1 MNKTRRERNVV
12 MYRAWRF
19 LRREADSPGHS
30 KSIKSRSTSV
40 RQQRQAGQSL
50 IEFIV
55 VMPLFFA
62 ILFGIF
68 EFTFIYKAKT
78 TLNTATFEAAR
89 AGSLQ
94 HGRMSAMVDA
104 LAKGMTPLYM
114 KGKASAQIAGMTQ
127 AYLQSRAVATVIQ
140 QLPGVAAVE
149 IISPSP
155 AVVDA
160 FSVQRR
166 IKPVGESEY
175 QMATFIPSDNL
186 YFRSSTDLQVNTED
200 GQIKMNIQDAN
211 ILKICTFW
219 CYRMK
224 TPLVS
229 RLIRQVITS
238 PMLTANAEEQM
249 ACNAASGLTGGN
261 YMALRSHAVMRMQ
274 SHFIK
279 E

>member
-1 MNKTRRERNVV
+1 MTIQIITQFFPKPRSV
-12 MYRAWRF
+12 
-19 LRREADSPGHS
+19 
-30 KSIKSRSTSV
+30 SIQ
-40 RQQRQAGQSL
+40 QQRQMGQSL

-55 VMPLFFA
+55 VIPLFFA

-94 HGRMSAMVDA
+94 HGQMPAMVDA

-114 KGKASAQIAGMTQ
+114 KGQGSAGALDMTAAYARSRTAASAIA
-127 AYLQSRAVATVIQ
+127 LLPSVA
-140 QLPGVAAVE
+140 PVE

-160 FSVQRR
+160 FSVRRR
-166 IKPVGESEY
+166 IKPIGESEY
-175 QMATFIPSDNL
+175 RLATFIPSDNL
-186 YFRSSTDLQVNTED
+186 YFRSSNDVQVSAE
-200 GQIKMNIQDAN
+200 GGEIKMNIQDAN
-211 ILKICTFW
+211 ILKIRTFW
-219 CYRMK
+219 CYEMK

-229 RLIRQVITS
+229 SLIRHVITS
-238 PMLTANAEEQM
+238 PLLSSNAAEQM
-249 ACNAASGLTGGN
+249 ACNTGSLLAGKS

-279 E
+279 D